1 MTTNNLKRKKAKKQA
16 ILDAAERNFIKD
28 GYKKTSIA
36 QIAKEANSS
45 QVTLYKY
52 FPSKI
57 FLAREVVI
65 KLIIDGY
72 KGSEE
77 ALDNDKANF
86 AQKME
91 NLMNFGTTMSKAIND
106 DFVVFMYDE
115 FSGKNGD
122 TSVMKTYN
130 AYKRGFWKKLLDQG
144 RKEKMVNPQITDEGA
159 MIYLDMFISYA
170 MSENPANAH
179 SAVEIKNHED
189 DLMQLFFYGIMGH

>member
-1 MTTNNLKRKKAKKQA
+1 MTNNLKRKKAKKQT
-16 ILDAAERNFIKD
+16 ILDAALRNFIKN

-57 FLAREVVI
+57 ALARTVVI
-65 KLIIDGY
+65 KLIVDGY
-72 KGSEE
+72 GESER
-77 ALDNDKANF
+77 ALDNSDNTF
-86 AQKME
+86 VEKME
-91 NLMNFGTTMSKAIND
+91 NLMHYGTSMSKSIND

-122 TSVMKTYN
+122 TSVMKAYN
-130 AYKRGFWKKLLDQG
+130 AYKHGFWKKLLDQG
-144 RKEKMVNPQITDEGA
+144 RKEGAVNPQITDEGA
-159 MIYLDMFISYA
+159 MIYLDMFINYA
-170 MSENPANAH
+170 MSANPINAH